1 MTRLLTP
8 YIATM
13 TEMREPHKVLER
25 ANGHPVAILKNSA
38 LVGYFVPA
46 EAVEAV
52 GAQEHRAATLDEVM
66 EVMARRRAVNQP
78 VLDYLRDK

>member
-8 YIATM
+8 NIATM

-25 ANGHPVAILKNSA
+25 ANGQPVAILKNSA

-46 EAVEAV
+46 DAV
-52 GAQEHRAATLDEVM
+52 GEEAQATPTLAEAM

-78 VLDYLRDK
+78 ILDYLRDK